1 MRFLSKKQLR
11 DLIGLSPTQVSRLEA
26 AEQFPLRVTIGYRVF
41 WVEGEVLDWMRERV
55 ASRAARS
62 PIREAAE

>member
-11 DLIGLSPTQVSRLEA
+11 DLIGIGPTQVSRLEA
-26 AEQFPLRVTIGYRVF
+26 AGQFPLRVNVGYRVF
-41 WVEGEVLDWMRERV
+41 WLEDEVLDWMRERV
-55 ASRAARS
+55 ARRAARP